1 MGFIKQLFVP
11 HEKNN
16 YRAGILKPS
25 ILALFVGVFLVNQVV
40 MNLVVMARPGVLGYN
55 SDITPELIIS
65 LTNKEREKQGLP
77 ALEENSLLDEA
88 AQRKGADMFAF
99 NYWAHT
105 SPSGRDP
112 WDFFKEAGY
121 NYVVAGENLAK
132 DFSNP
137 EAVVEAWM
145 KSPTHKANIV
155 DSRFKEIGVAVIEG
169 NLNGYK
175 TTLVIQHFGAP
186 SAAMVAAK
194 PVSAKEALAAEPQ
207 SAESTVAAS
216 ETETLVSGTE
226 NIANSVIN
234 PLAINKG
241 IGGFLFGLIVGAL
254 IVDTYFVLRNK
265 VHRFSGRNIAHVGF
279 IALMFFMI
287 LLSQQ
292 GVVN

>member
-1 MGFIKQLFVP
+1 
-11 HEKNN
+11 
-16 YRAGILKPS
+16 
-25 ILALFVGVFLVNQVV
+25 
-40 MNLVVMARPGVLGYN
+40 
-55 SDITPELIIS
+55 
-65 LTNKEREKQGLP
+65 
-77 ALEENSLLDEA
+77 
-88 AQRKGADMFAF
+88 
-99 NYWAHT
+99 
-105 SPSGRDP
+105 
-112 WDFFKEAGY
+112 
-121 NYVVAGENLAK
+121 
-132 DFSNP
+132 
-137 EAVVEAWM
+137 
-145 KSPTHKANIV
+145 
-155 DSRFKEIGVAVIEG
+155 VAVIEG

>member
-1 MGFIKQLFVP
+1 MGFIKELFVP
-11 HEKNN
+11 QEKNN
-16 YRAGILKPS
+16 FRAGLLKPS
-25 ILALFVGVFLVNQVV
+25 ILALFVGIFLVNQVV
-40 MNLVVMARPGVLGYN
+40 MNLVVMARPGVLGYA
-55 SDITPELIIS
+55 SDISPEMIIS
-65 LTNKEREKQGLP
+65 LTNQEREKLGLP
-77 ALEENSLLDEA
+77 ALEQNSLLDEA

-112 WDFFKEAGY
+112 WDFFKEVGY

-145 KSPTHKANIV
+145 KSPTHKANII

-175 TTLVIQHFGAP
+175 TTLVVQHFAAP
-186 SAAMVAAK
+186 SAAMTAVK
-194 PVSAKEALAAEPQ
+194 PVEAKEAILPAEEV
-207 SAESTVAAS
+207 SIAK
-216 ETETLVSGTE
+216 ETETLVSAIEDTRSP
-226 NIANSVIN
+226 IIN

-241 IGGFLFGLIVGAL
+241 IGGFLFGLIIGAL
-254 IVDTYFVLRNK
+254 IVDTYFVLRSK
-265 VHRFSGRNIAHVGF
+265 AHRFSGRNMAHVGF